1 MDPGLLLRH
10 LFVIGCLVTYAFSS
24 FAVTDKCSAPF
35 GKSETFSSI
44 TKVQPPDS
52 TTRPAILLAGMEL
65 ILEEHLDHVAAT
77 LRDYEGM
84 ATPLT
89 TKLEGTI
96 QDTGTGCKVRLS
108 GSNRRGKVE
117 IKGTIGIV
125 SFDATIVRT
134 IGNQPYSETISLKR
148 KPFET
153 DNHLSTTFGS
163 GPLCLRPS
171 YPPPSSAF
179 PQTESS

>member
-1 MDPGLLLRH
+1 MNAGLLLPRF
-10 LFVIGCLVTYAFSS
+10 LVVGYLVTYSFSS
-24 FAVTDKCSAPF
+24 FAVTDKCSANP
-35 GKSETFSSI
+35 GKSETFASI
-44 TKVQPPDS
+44 TKVQPPES
-52 TTRPAILLAGMEL
+52 TTHPAVVLAGIDL
-65 ILEEHLDHVAAT
+65 ILEEHSDHVAAT
-77 LRDYEGM
+77 LRDYEGT

-89 TKLEGTI
+89 TKLAGTI
-96 QDTGTGCKVRLS
+96 QDTGTGCKVHLS
-108 GSNRRGKVE
+108 GRNRRGRVE
-117 IKGTIGIV
+117 IEGTIGVV

-134 IGNQPYSETISLKR
+134 LGSQPYSETISLKR

-179 PQTESS
+179 PQTESP

>member
-1 MDPGLLLRH
+1 MKAGLLLPRF
-10 LFVIGCLVTYAFSS
+10 FVIGYLVTYAFSS
-24 FAVTDKCSAPF
+24 FAVTDKCSANPA
-35 GKSETFSSI
+35 KSETFASV
-44 TKVQPPDS
+44 TKVQPPES
-52 TTRPAILLAGMEL
+52 TTHPAILAGMEL
-65 ILEEHLDHVAAT
+65 ILDEHLDHIAAT
-77 LRDYEGM
+77 LRDYEGT

-108 GSNRRGKVE
+108 GRNRRGKVE
-117 IKGTIGIV
+117 IEGTIGLV

-134 IGNQPYSETISLKR
+134 LGNQPYSETISLKR

-179 PQTESS
+179 PQIESS